1 MPFMPGMRLRNAAI
15 LMIAIASTAVTGC
28 AATYNSGIQERGAG
42 TYFLSIRLPSIEGGS
57 AEAKRQAVAQAD
69 EYCDGK
75 TGRKANL
82 TFEELG
88 PVTADIYFN
97 CAESFDL

>member
-42 TYFLSIRLPSIEGGS
+42 AYFLSIRLPSVEGGS
-57 AEAKRQAVAQAD
+57 TEAKRQAVAQAD

-75 TGRKANL
+75 TGKKANL
-82 TFEELG
+82 TFEDLG
-88 PVTADIYFN
+88 PVTADIYFT

>member
-1 MPFMPGMRLRNAAI
+1 MLFKQISRTRRAAI
-15 LMIAIASTAVTGC
+15 MMIVIASTSVTGC

-42 TYFLSIRLPSIEGGS
+42 AYFLSIRLPSVEGGS
-57 AEAKRQAVAQAD
+57 TEAKRQAVAQAD

-75 TGRKANL
+75 TGKKAKL

-88 PVTADIYFN
+88 PVTADIYFT
-97 CAESFDL
+97 CAEFADL